1 MQGERFQQRKEIY
14 YLHFYDRNI
23 ITFLLLKFSY
33 FFGMQNYEKQ
43 TSRIYIKDDFL
54 LSSLFMYPRTIYLYS
69 RAKFP
74 SKIFLNSPDSVVYSC

>member
-23 ITFLLLKFSY
+23 ITFLLSKFSY

-54 LSSLFMYPRTIYLYS
+54 LSSLYVPTYHLSPFESEIS
-69 RAKFP
+69 FKKFF
-74 SKIFLNSPDSVVYSC
+74 SQELSG